1 MHEKTAGRSGEMRK
15 FRIQG
20 LDCPRCA
27 LEIET
32 ELRRIEGFG
41 DAEVS
46 FGTETIRIPAD
57 GLSAAEQL
65 IARIE
70 PALSLAEW
78 SSGAP
83 KAGVRGADEFKGP
96 SNSMRPARMGLA
108 AALTIGGM
116 VFEERMHAMP
126 SPILEYAVFLTAYLL
141 VGGPVV
147 FRALVNILRG
157 RVLDELFLMSAATIG
172 AVVIHELP
180 EAVSVMFFYAVG
192 EYVQDLAVGR
202 SRRSIASLMD
212 LRPESAR
219 IIDERGRASEVPPER
234 VKVGAE
240 VEVRPGERVPL
251 DGEVISGTS
260 LVDTSALT
268 GESVPRSVSPG
279 KGVLAGFVNDSATIR
294 IRAAKPF
301 AESSLS
307 RIFELVEDAAAR
319 KAPTEKFIS
328 RFASVYTPVVVGIA
342 VLAAFLPPLLLPG
355 ISLADSVYRAL
366 VVLVV
371 SCPCALVISVPLGY
385 FGGIGGA
392 SRRGILIKGAN
403 YVDALKDVA
412 VVAADKTGTL
422 TKGVFKVT
430 RKAACDG
437 FQPEDVLRLAA
448 AAEAHSAHP
457 IGASIRDA
465 WRKYAGRE
473 GASGSAGAAR
483 AGEAAGRE
491 DSGEGASGSAGA
503 ARAGQVP
510 GLPGIHAPDEV
521 REEKG
526 FGVIVQAGGR
536 RIMAGSDRLMR
547 REGIAFPDALNTPG
561 KADESPDESARG
573 KVDEKADEK
582 ADESPDE
589 KADES
594 ARGKVDEKADEKA
607 EERAEERPDEKA
619 EEKAEESAHDNA
631 DESAGTRARGRAEEK
646 AEEKNTLPADSAPG
660 HAIGGTV
667 VYVAVNRVCAG
678 YLVIADELK
687 DEAAAAVKN
696 LRSAGVERV
705 VMLTGDNEDAAR
717 AAADRLGL
725 DGWYAGL
732 LPEEK
737 AAKVEEI
744 SAGLPRGKRLAFV
757 GDGINDAPVLMRA
770 DVGFAMGALGSDAA
784 IEAADVV
791 LMDDRVDG
799 IPSAIRIAR
808 HTRSV
813 VVQNICVALI
823 VKLIFAA
830 LGAAG
835 LAAMWEAVIA
845 DMGVS
850 VLAVLNASR
859 TLRGAGIGGLKAEVR
874 SRERARRIPSPFDP
888 DNE

>member
-46 FGTETIRIPAD
+46 FSTETIRIPAD
-57 GLSAAEQL
+57 GLGVAEQL

-83 KAGVRGADEFKGP
+83 KAGVRGADELKGP
-96 SNSMRPARMGLA
+96 SKSMRPARMGLA
-108 AALTIGGM
+108 AALTVGGM

-212 LRPESAR
+212 LRPDSAR

-268 GESVPRSVSPG
+268 GESVPRSVNPG

-465 WRKYAGRE
+465 WRECAGRE

-483 AGEAAGRE
+483 AGQAAGDE
-491 DSGEGASGSAGA
+491 GAGPFLSDAEEFSGEGASGRAGQAASGSAGA
-503 ARAGQVP
+503 ALAGQAA
-510 GLPGIHAPDEV
+510 GLPGIRAPDEV

-526 FGVIVQAGGR
+526 FGVIVQTGGR

-561 KADESPDESARG
+561 KADE
-573 KVDEKADEK
+573 
-582 ADESPDE
+582 
-589 KADES
+589 
-594 ARGKVDEKADEKA
+594 KA
-607 EERAEERPDEKA
+607 EAK
-619 EEKAEESAHDNA
+619 NA
-631 DESAGTRARGRAEEK
+631 
-646 AEEKNTLPADSAPG
+646 LPADSAPG

-717 AAADRLGL
+717 AAAGRLGL

-744 SAGLPRGKRLAFV
+744 SAALPRGKRLAFV

-859 TLRGAGIGGLKAEVR
+859 TLRGSGIGGLKAEVR

>member
-41 DAEVS
+41 DSEVS
-46 FGTETIRIPAD
+46 FSTETIRIPAD
-57 GLSAAEQL
+57 GLSVAEQL

-83 KAGVRGADEFKGP
+83 KAGVRGADELKGP

-108 AALTIGGM
+108 AALTVGGM

-212 LRPESAR
+212 LRPDSAR

-260 LVDTSALT
+260 LMDTSALT

-465 WRKYAGRE
+465 WRECAGRE
-473 GASGSAGAAR
+473 GAF
-483 AGEAAGRE
+483 
-491 DSGEGASGSAGA
+491 GSAGA
-503 ARAGQVP
+503 ARAGQVA

-561 KADESPDESARG
+561 KAEER
-573 KVDEKADEK
+573 
-582 ADESPDE
+582 
-589 KADES
+589 ADES
-594 ARGKVDEKADEKA
+594 ARGKVDEKAEERPEEKA
-607 EERAEERPDEKA
+607 EERADEKA
-619 EEKAEESAHDNA
+619 E
-631 DESAGTRARGRAEEK
+631 ESAGTRARGRAEEK
-646 AEEKNTLPADSAPG
+646 AEAKNALPADSAPG

-717 AAADRLGL
+717 AAAGRLGL

-757 GDGINDAPVLMRA
+757 GDGINDTPVLMRA

-859 TLRGAGIGGLKAEVR
+859 TLRGSGIGGLKAEVR

-888 DNE
+888 RGEGE

>member
-46 FGTETIRIPAD
+46 FSTETIRIPAD
-57 GLSAAEQL
+57 GLGVAEQL

-83 KAGVRGADEFKGP
+83 KAGVRGADELKGP
-96 SNSMRPARMGLA
+96 SKSMRPARMGLA
-108 AALTIGGM
+108 AALTVGGM

-212 LRPESAR
+212 LRPDSAR

-260 LVDTSALT
+260 LMDTSALT

-465 WRKYAGRE
+465 WRECAGQA
-473 GASGSAGAAR
+473 ASV
-483 AGEAAGRE
+483 
-491 DSGEGASGSAGA
+491 SAGA

-510 GLPGIHAPDEV
+510 GLPGIRAPDEV

-526 FGVIVQAGGR
+526 FGVIVQTGGR

-547 REGIAFPDALNTPG
+547 REGIAFPDALNT
-561 KADESPDESARG
+561 RG
-573 KVDEKADEK
+573 KV
-582 ADESPDE
+582 
-589 KADES
+589 
-594 ARGKVDEKADEKA
+594 
-607 EERAEERPDEKA
+607 EERPDEK
-619 EEKAEESAHDNA
+619 A
-631 DESAGTRARGRAEEK
+631 DESAGTRARGRARGRADEK
-646 AEEKNTLPADSAPG
+646 AEAKAEAKNALPADSAPG

-717 AAADRLGL
+717 AAAGRLGL

-744 SAGLPRGKRLAFV
+744 SAALPRGKRLAFV

-859 TLRGAGIGGLKAEVR
+859 TLRGSGIGGLKAEVR

>member
-41 DAEVS
+41 DSEVS
-46 FGTETIRIPAD
+46 FSTETIRIPAD
-57 GLSAAEQL
+57 GLSVAEQL

-83 KAGVRGADEFKGP
+83 KAGVRGADELKGP

-108 AALTIGGM
+108 AALTVGGM

-212 LRPESAR
+212 LRPDSAR

-260 LVDTSALT
+260 LMDTSALT

-465 WRKYAGRE
+465 WRECAGRE
-473 GASGSAGAAR
+473 GAF
-483 AGEAAGRE
+483 
-491 DSGEGASGSAGA
+491 GSAGA
-503 ARAGQVP
+503 ARAGQVA

-561 KADESPDESARG
+561 KAEERADERARG
-573 KVDEKADEK
+573 KVDEKA
-582 ADESPDE
+582 
-589 KADES
+589 
-594 ARGKVDEKADEKA
+594 
-607 EERAEERPDEKA
+607 EERPE
-619 EEKAEESAHDNA
+619 
-631 DESAGTRARGRAEEK
+631 ESAGTRARGRAEEK
-646 AEEKNTLPADSAPG
+646 AEAKNALPADSAPG

-717 AAADRLGL
+717 AAAGRLGL

-859 TLRGAGIGGLKAEVR
+859 TLRGSGIGGLKAEVR
-874 SRERARRIPSPFDP
+874 SRERAHRIPSPFDP
-888 DNE
+888 RGEGE

>member
-1 MHEKTAGRSGEMRK
+1 MLTA
-15 FRIQG
+15 
-20 LDCPRCA
+20 
-27 LEIET
+27 
-32 ELRRIEGFG
+32 
-41 DAEVS
+41 
-46 FGTETIRIPAD
+46 
-57 GLSAAEQL
+57 
-65 IARIE
+65 
-70 PALSLAEW
+70 
-78 SSGAP
+78 
-83 KAGVRGADEFKGP
+83 
-96 SNSMRPARMGLA
+96 
-108 AALTIGGM
+108 GGM

-212 LRPESAR
+212 LRPDSAR

-260 LVDTSALT
+260 LMDTSALT

-294 IRAAKPF
+294 IRAVKPF

-371 SCPCALVISVPLGY
+371 SCPCALVVSVPLGY

-465 WRKYAGRE
+465 WRECAGRE
-473 GASGSAGAAR
+473 GASGSVGAAR
-483 AGEAAGRE
+483 AGGGAGGQGAGRE
-491 DSGEGASGSAGA
+491 GARLEDASVSAGAACAGPVAGGQGAGPFLSDAEEFRGECAGECAGREGASVSAGA
-503 ARAGQVP
+503 ARVGEGA

-561 KADESPDESARG
+561 KAG
-573 KVDEKADEK
+573 
-582 ADESPDE
+582 
-589 KADES
+589 
-594 ARGKVDEKADEKA
+594 
-607 EERAEERPDEKA
+607 
-619 EEKAEESAHDNA
+619 ESAHDNVDERA
-631 DESAGTRARGRAEEK
+631 RGNVEESAGARARGRTDERAE
-646 AEEKNTLPADSAPG
+646 AKNALPADSAPG

-717 AAADRLGL
+717 AAAGRLGL

-859 TLRGAGIGGLKAEVR
+859 TLRGSGIGGLKAEVR
-874 SRERARRIPSPFDP
+874 SRERAGRIASPCDP
-888 DNE
+888 RGESE

>member
-1 MHEKTAGRSGEMRK
+1 M
-15 FRIQG
+15 
-20 LDCPRCA
+20 
-27 LEIET
+27 
-32 ELRRIEGFG
+32 
-41 DAEVS
+41 
-46 FGTETIRIPAD
+46 
-57 GLSAAEQL
+57 
-65 IARIE
+65 
-70 PALSLAEW
+70 
-78 SSGAP
+78 
-83 KAGVRGADEFKGP
+83 
-96 SNSMRPARMGLA
+96 
-108 AALTIGGM
+108 
-116 VFEERMHAMP
+116 
-126 SPILEYAVFLTAYLL
+126 
-141 VGGPVV
+141 
-147 FRALVNILRG
+147 
-157 RVLDELFLMSAATIG
+157 
-172 AVVIHELP
+172 
-180 EAVSVMFFYAVG
+180 
-192 EYVQDLAVGR
+192 
-202 SRRSIASLMD
+202 
-212 LRPESAR
+212 
-219 IIDERGRASEVPPER
+219 
-234 VKVGAE
+234 
-240 VEVRPGERVPL
+240 
-251 DGEVISGTS
+251 
-260 LVDTSALT
+260 
-268 GESVPRSVSPG
+268 
-279 KGVLAGFVNDSATIR
+279 
-294 IRAAKPF
+294 
-301 AESSLS
+301 
-307 RIFELVEDAAAR
+307 
-319 KAPTEKFIS
+319 
-328 RFASVYTPVVVGIA
+328 
-342 VLAAFLPPLLLPG
+342 
-355 ISLADSVYRAL
+355 
-366 VVLVV
+366 
-371 SCPCALVISVPLGY
+371 
-385 FGGIGGA
+385 
-392 SRRGILIKGAN
+392 
-403 YVDALKDVA
+403 
-412 VVAADKTGTL
+412 
-422 TKGVFKVT
+422 
-430 RKAACDG
+430 
-437 FQPEDVLRLAA
+437 
-448 AAEAHSAHP
+448 
-457 IGASIRDA
+457 
-465 WRKYAGRE
+465 
-473 GASGSAGAAR
+473 
-483 AGEAAGRE
+483 
-491 DSGEGASGSAGA
+491 SAGA
-503 ARAGQVP
+503 ARAGQAA

-561 KADESPDESARG
+561 KAE
-573 KVDEKADEK
+573 
-582 ADESPDE
+582 E

-594 ARGKVDEKADEKA
+594 AHDNADEIARGNVDESAGTRADESAHEKADEKA
-607 EERAEERPDEKA
+607 E
-619 EEKAEESAHDNA
+619 
-631 DESAGTRARGRAEEK
+631 ESAGTRARGRADEK
-646 AEEKNTLPADSAPG
+646 AEAKNALPTDSAPG

-717 AAADRLGL
+717 AAAGRLGL

-859 TLRGAGIGGLKAEVR
+859 TLRGSGIGGLKAEVR

>member
-46 FGTETIRIPAD
+46 FSTETIRIPAD
-57 GLSAAEQL
+57 GLSVAEQL

-83 KAGVRGADEFKGP
+83 KAGVRGADELKGP

-108 AALTIGGM
+108 AALTVGGM

-212 LRPESAR
+212 LRPDSAR

-240 VEVRPGERVPL
+240 VEVHPGERVPL

-465 WRKYAGRE
+465 WRECAGRE
-473 GASGSAGAAR
+473 GASGRAGAAR
-483 AGEAAGRE
+483 AGE
-491 DSGEGASGSAGA
+491 
-503 ARAGQVP
+503 VP

-561 KADESPDESARG
+561 KAE
-573 KVDEKADEK
+573 EK
-582 ADESPDE
+582 ADESAHDNADE
-589 KADES
+589 SSRGNVEERADES
-594 ARGKVDEKADEKA
+594 ARGKVDEKA
-607 EERAEERPDEKA
+607 EERPDEKA
-619 EEKAEESAHDNA
+619 EE
-631 DESAGTRARGRAEEK
+631 SAGRRARGRADEK
-646 AEEKNTLPADSAPG
+646 AEAKNALSADSAPG

-791 LMDDRVDG
+791 LMDDSVDG

-859 TLRGAGIGGLKAEVR
+859 TLRGSGIGGLKAEVR

-888 DNE
+888 ENE

>member
-32 ELRRIEGFG
+32 ELQRIEGFG

-46 FGTETIRIPAD
+46 FAAETIRIPAD
-57 GLSAAEQL
+57 GLSVAEQL

-83 KAGVRGADEFKGP
+83 KAGVRGADELKGP

-108 AALTIGGM
+108 ATLTVGGM

-212 LRPESAR
+212 LRPDSAR

-260 LVDTSALT
+260 LMDTSALT

-342 VLAAFLPPLLLPG
+342 VLAAFLPPLLMPG

-465 WRKYAGRE
+465 WRECAGRE
-473 GASGSAGAAR
+473 DASGSAGAAL
-483 AGEAAGRE
+483 AGQAAGDE
-491 DSGEGASGSAGA
+491 GAGPFLSDAEEFSGEGASGRAGQAASVSAGA
-503 ARAGQVP
+503 ARAGQAA
-510 GLPGIHAPDEV
+510 GLPGIRAPDEV

-526 FGVIVQAGGR
+526 FGVIVQTGGR

-561 KADESPDESARG
+561 KAE
-573 KVDEKADEK
+573 
-582 ADESPDE
+582 E

-594 ARGKVDEKADEKA
+594 AHDNADEIARGNVDESAGTRADESAHEKADEKA
-607 EERAEERPDEKA
+607 E
-619 EEKAEESAHDNA
+619 
-631 DESAGTRARGRAEEK
+631 ESAGTRARGRADEK
-646 AEEKNTLPADSAPG
+646 AEAKNALPTDSAPG

-717 AAADRLGL
+717 AAAGRLGL

-859 TLRGAGIGGLKAEVR
+859 TLRGSGIGGLKAEVR

>member
-20 LDCPRCA
+20 LDCPRCT

-41 DAEVS
+41 DSEVS
-46 FGTETIRIPAD
+46 FSTETIRIPAD
-57 GLSAAEQL
+57 GLSVAEQL

-83 KAGVRGADEFKGP
+83 KAGVRGADELKGP

-108 AALTIGGM
+108 AALTVGGM

-212 LRPESAR
+212 LRPDSAR

-260 LVDTSALT
+260 LMDTSALT

-465 WRKYAGRE
+465 WRECAGRE
-473 GASGSAGAAR
+473 GAF
-483 AGEAAGRE
+483 
-491 DSGEGASGSAGA
+491 GSAGA
-503 ARAGQVP
+503 ARAGQVA

-561 KADESPDESARG
+561 KAEER
-573 KVDEKADEK
+573 
-582 ADESPDE
+582 
-589 KADES
+589 ADES
-594 ARGKVDEKADEKA
+594 ARGKVDEKA
-607 EERAEERPDEKA
+607 EERPDEKA
-619 EEKAEESAHDNA
+619 E
-631 DESAGTRARGRAEEK
+631 ESAGTRARGRAEEK
-646 AEEKNTLPADSAPG
+646 ADAKNTLPADSAPG

-717 AAADRLGL
+717 AAAGRLGL

-784 IEAADVV
+784 IKAADVV

-859 TLRGAGIGGLKAEVR
+859 TLRGSGIGGLKAEVR

-888 DNE
+888 RVEGE

>member
-46 FGTETIRIPAD
+46 FSTETIRIPAD
-57 GLSAAEQL
+57 GLGVAEQL

-78 SSGAP
+78 SSRAP
-83 KAGVRGADEFKGP
+83 KAGVRGADELKGP
-96 SNSMRPARMGLA
+96 SKSMRPARMGLA
-108 AALTIGGM
+108 AALTVGGM

-212 LRPESAR
+212 LRPDSAR

-260 LVDTSALT
+260 LMDTSALT

-465 WRKYAGRE
+465 WRECAGRE
-473 GASGSAGAAR
+473 GASGRAGAAR
-483 AGEAAGRE
+483 AGQAAGDE
-491 DSGEGASGSAGA
+491 GAGPFLSDAEEFSGEGASGRAGQAASVSAGA
-503 ARAGQVP
+503 ARAGQAA
-510 GLPGIHAPDEV
+510 GLPGIRAPDEV

-526 FGVIVQAGGR
+526 FGVIVQTGGR

-547 REGIAFPDALNTPG
+547 REGIAFPDALNT
-561 KADESPDESARG
+561 RG
-573 KVDEKADEK
+573 KVEER
-582 ADESPDE
+582 PDE

-594 ARGKVDEKADEKA
+594 
-607 EERAEERPDEKA
+607 
-619 EEKAEESAHDNA
+619 A
-631 DESAGTRARGRAEEK
+631 DESAGTRARGRARGRADEK
-646 AEEKNTLPADSAPG
+646 AEAKAEAKNALPADSAPG

-717 AAADRLGL
+717 AAAGRLGL

-744 SAGLPRGKRLAFV
+744 SAALPRGKRLAFV

-859 TLRGAGIGGLKAEVR
+859 TLRGSGIGGLKAEVR

>member
-57 GLSAAEQL
+57 GLSVAEQL

-83 KAGVRGADEFKGP
+83 KAGVRGADELKGP
-96 SNSMRPARMGLA
+96 SNSMRPARMVLA
-108 AALTIGGM
+108 AALTAGGM

-212 LRPESAR
+212 LRPDSAR

-319 KAPTEKFIS
+319 KSPTEKFIS

-483 AGEAAGRE
+483 AG
-491 DSGEGASGSAGA
+491 
-503 ARAGQVP
+503 QVP

-526 FGVIVQAGGR
+526 FGVIVQAWGR

-561 KADESPDESARG
+561 KAEESARG
-573 KVDEKADEK
+573 EV
-582 ADESPDE
+582 
-589 KADES
+589 
-594 ARGKVDEKADEKA
+594 DEKA
-607 EERAEERPDEKA
+607 EEGADEKA
-619 EEKAEESAHDNA
+619 EEKAEESA
-631 DESAGTRARGRAEEK
+631 GTRARTRADEK
-646 AEEKNTLPADSAPG
+646 AEAKNALPADSAPG

-717 AAADRLGL
+717 AAAGRLGL

-859 TLRGAGIGGLKAEVR
+859 TLRGSGIGGLKAEVR

-888 DNE
+888 ENE

>member
-1 MHEKTAGRSGEMRK
+1 MRRIEEMHEKTAGRSGEMRK

-41 DAEVS
+41 DSEVS
-46 FGTETIRIPAD
+46 FSTETIRIPAD
-57 GLSAAEQL
+57 GLSVAEQL

-83 KAGVRGADEFKGP
+83 KAGVRGADELKGP

-108 AALTIGGM
+108 AALTVGGM

-212 LRPESAR
+212 LRPDSAR

-260 LVDTSALT
+260 LMDTSALT

-465 WRKYAGRE
+465 WRECAGRE
-473 GASGSAGAAR
+473 GAF
-483 AGEAAGRE
+483 
-491 DSGEGASGSAGA
+491 GSAGA
-503 ARAGQVP
+503 ARAGQVA

-561 KADESPDESARG
+561 KA
-573 KVDEKADEK
+573 
-582 ADESPDE
+582 
-589 KADES
+589 
-594 ARGKVDEKADEKA
+594 
-607 EERAEERPDEKA
+607 EERPDEKA
-619 EEKAEESAHDNA
+619 E
-631 DESAGTRARGRAEEK
+631 ESAGTRARGRAEEK
-646 AEEKNTLPADSAPG
+646 ADAKNTLPADSAPG

-717 AAADRLGL
+717 AAAGRLGL

-859 TLRGAGIGGLKAEVR
+859 TLRGSGIGGLKAEVR

-888 DNE
+888 RVEGE

>member
-32 ELRRIEGFG
+32 ELQRIEGFG

-46 FGTETIRIPAD
+46 FAAETIRIPAD
-57 GLSAAEQL
+57 GLSVAEQL

-83 KAGVRGADEFKGP
+83 KAGVRGADELKGP

-108 AALTIGGM
+108 ATLTVGGM

-212 LRPESAR
+212 LRPDSAR

-260 LVDTSALT
+260 LMDTSALT

-342 VLAAFLPPLLLPG
+342 VLAAFLPPLLMPG

-465 WRKYAGRE
+465 WRECAGRE
-473 GASGSAGAAR
+473 DASGSAGAALAGQAAGDEGAGPFLSDAEEFRGEGASGR
-483 AGEAAGRE
+483 AGQA
-491 DSGEGASGSAGA
+491 ASGSAGA
-503 ARAGQVP
+503 ARAGQAA

-561 KADESPDESARG
+561 KAE
-573 KVDEKADEK
+573 
-582 ADESPDE
+582 E

-594 ARGKVDEKADEKA
+594 AHDNADEIARGNVDESAGTRADESAHEKADEKA
-607 EERAEERPDEKA
+607 E
-619 EEKAEESAHDNA
+619 
-631 DESAGTRARGRAEEK
+631 ESAGTRARGRADEK
-646 AEEKNTLPADSAPG
+646 AEAKNALPTDSAPG

-717 AAADRLGL
+717 AAAGRLGL

-859 TLRGAGIGGLKAEVR
+859 TLRGSGIGGLKAEVR

>member
-41 DAEVS
+41 DSEVS
-46 FGTETIRIPAD
+46 FSTETIRIPAD
-57 GLSAAEQL
+57 GLSVAEQL

-83 KAGVRGADEFKGP
+83 KAGVRGADELKGP

-108 AALTIGGM
+108 AALTVGGM

-212 LRPESAR
+212 LRPDSAR

-260 LVDTSALT
+260 LMDTSALT

-465 WRKYAGRE
+465 WRECAGRE
-473 GASGSAGAAR
+473 GAF
-483 AGEAAGRE
+483 
-491 DSGEGASGSAGA
+491 GSAGA
-503 ARAGQVP
+503 ARAGQVA

-561 KADESPDESARG
+561 KAEER
-573 KVDEKADEK
+573 
-582 ADESPDE
+582 
-589 KADES
+589 ADES
-594 ARGKVDEKADEKA
+594 ARGKVDEKA
-607 EERAEERPDEKA
+607 EERPDEKA
-619 EEKAEESAHDNA
+619 E
-631 DESAGTRARGRAEEK
+631 ESAGTRARGRAEEK
-646 AEEKNTLPADSAPG
+646 ADAKNTLPADSAPG

-717 AAADRLGL
+717 AAAGRLGL

-859 TLRGAGIGGLKAEVR
+859 TLRGSGIGGLKAEVR

-888 DNE
+888 RVEGE

>member
-57 GLSAAEQL
+57 GLSVAEQL

-83 KAGVRGADEFKGP
+83 KTGVRGADELKGP

-108 AALTIGGM
+108 AALTVGGM

-126 SPILEYAVFLTAYLL
+126 SPIFEYAVFLTAYLL

-212 LRPESAR
+212 LRPDSAR

-319 KAPTEKFIS
+319 KSPTEKFIS

-483 AGEAAGRE
+483 AGQVAGGE
-491 DSGEGASGSAGA
+491 CAGLEGASGRAGA
-503 ARAGQVP
+503 ARAGEVP

-561 KADESPDESARG
+561 KAE
-573 KVDEKADEK
+573 
-582 ADESPDE
+582 E

-594 ARGKVDEKADEKA
+594 ARGEVDEKA
-607 EERAEERPDEKA
+607 EEGADERAEEKA
-619 EEKAEESAHDNA
+619 EEKAEESAE
-631 DESAGTRARGRAEEK
+631 ESAGTRARTRARTRADEK
-646 AEEKNTLPADSAPG
+646 AEAKNALPADSAPG

-717 AAADRLGL
+717 AAAGRLGL

-859 TLRGAGIGGLKAEVR
+859 TLRGSGIGGLKAEVH

-888 DNE
+888 ENE

>member
-57 GLSAAEQL
+57 GLSVAEQL

-83 KAGVRGADEFKGP
+83 KTGVRGADELKGP

-108 AALTIGGM
+108 AALTVGGM

-126 SPILEYAVFLTAYLL
+126 SPIFEYAVFLTAYLL

-212 LRPESAR
+212 LRPDSAR

-319 KAPTEKFIS
+319 KSPTEKFIS

-483 AGEAAGRE
+483 AG
-491 DSGEGASGSAGA
+491 
-503 ARAGQVP
+503 QVP

-561 KADESPDESARG
+561 KAEEKAEESARG
-573 KVDEKADEK
+573 EV
-582 ADESPDE
+582 
-589 KADES
+589 
-594 ARGKVDEKADEKA
+594 DEKA
-607 EERAEERPDEKA
+607 EEGADERAEEKA
-619 EEKAEESAHDNA
+619 EEKAEESA
-631 DESAGTRARGRAEEK
+631 GTRADEK
-646 AEEKNTLPADSAPG
+646 AEAKNALPADSAPG

-717 AAADRLGL
+717 AAAGRLGL

-823 VKLIFAA
+823 VKLIFAV

-859 TLRGAGIGGLKAEVR
+859 TLRGSGIGGLKAEVR
-874 SRERARRIPSPFDP
+874 SRERVHRIPSPFDP
-888 DNE
+888 ENE

>member
-46 FGTETIRIPAD
+46 FSTETIRIPAD
-57 GLSAAEQL
+57 GLSVAEQL

-70 PALSLAEW
+70 PSLSLAEW
-78 SSGAP
+78 SFGAP
-83 KAGVRGADEFKGP
+83 KAGVRGADELKGP
-96 SNSMRPARMGLA
+96 LNSIRPARMGLA
-108 AALTIGGM
+108 AALTVGGM

-212 LRPESAR
+212 LRPDSAR

-465 WRKYAGRE
+465 WRECAGRE

-483 AGEAAGRE
+483 AG
-491 DSGEGASGSAGA
+491 
-503 ARAGQVP
+503 QVA

-561 KADESPDESARG
+561 RA
-573 KVDEKADEK
+573 
-582 ADESPDE
+582 DE

-594 ARGKVDEKADEKA
+594 ARGKVDE
-607 EERAEERPDEKA
+607 RAE
-619 EEKAEESAHDNA
+619 
-631 DESAGTRARGRAEEK
+631 ESAGTRARGRADEK
-646 AEEKNTLPADSAPG
+646 AEAKNALPADSAPG

-717 AAADRLGL
+717 AAAGRLGL

-830 LGAAG
+830 LGAVG

-859 TLRGAGIGGLKAEVR
+859 TLRGSGIGGLKAEVR

-888 DNE
+888 ENE

>member
-1 MHEKTAGRSGEMRK
+1 M
-15 FRIQG
+15 
-20 LDCPRCA
+20 
-27 LEIET
+27 
-32 ELRRIEGFG
+32 
-41 DAEVS
+41 
-46 FGTETIRIPAD
+46 
-57 GLSAAEQL
+57 
-65 IARIE
+65 
-70 PALSLAEW
+70 
-78 SSGAP
+78 
-83 KAGVRGADEFKGP
+83 
-96 SNSMRPARMGLA
+96 
-108 AALTIGGM
+108 
-116 VFEERMHAMP
+116 
-126 SPILEYAVFLTAYLL
+126 
-141 VGGPVV
+141 
-147 FRALVNILRG
+147 
-157 RVLDELFLMSAATIG
+157 LDELFLMSAATIG

-212 LRPESAR
+212 LRPDSAR

-260 LVDTSALT
+260 LMDTSALT

-465 WRKYAGRE
+465 WRECAGRE
-473 GASGSAGAAR
+473 GAF
-483 AGEAAGRE
+483 
-491 DSGEGASGSAGA
+491 GSAGA
-503 ARAGQVP
+503 ARAGQVA

-561 KADESPDESARG
+561 KAEERPDESARG
-573 KVDEKADEK
+573 KVDEKAE
-582 ADESPDE
+582 ERPDE
-589 KADES
+589 K
-594 ARGKVDEKADEKA
+594 
-607 EERAEERPDEKA
+607 AEERPDEKA
-619 EEKAEESAHDNA
+619 E
-631 DESAGTRARGRAEEK
+631 ESAGTRARGRAEEK
-646 AEEKNTLPADSAPG
+646 ADAKNTLPADSAPG

-717 AAADRLGL
+717 AAAGRLGL

-859 TLRGAGIGGLKAEVR
+859 TLRGSGIGGLKAEVR

-888 DNE
+888 RVEGE